1 MWEVLEVL
9 RRIGRGERQRPIA
22 RATGH
27 SRTTVRRYERA
38 ARELGWVPGEVEP
51 GEALAVAVLAA
62 LRPGA
67 KERDPGASEL
77 LLDPQRSRL
86 QAWLVPDDG
95 RRGLKLSKV
104 HQLLRRDGIEVPYS
118 SLHRFT
124 ASPSGTAA
132 SPTRGG

>member
-1 MWEVLEVL
+1 MAYREIAMWEVLEVL

-62 LRPGA
+62 LRPRA
-67 KERDPGASEL
+67 KERAPGASESL
-77 LLDPQRSRL
+77 LGPRMGPKPGAVSQSVL
-86 QAWLVPDDG
+86 
-95 RRGLKLSKV
+95 
-104 HQLLRRDGIEVPYS
+104 
-118 SLHRFT
+118 T
-124 ASPSGTAA
+124 
-132 SPTRGG
+132 